1 MDDKSFLAVLSD
13 VLLVLSLISVATYV
27 PSLIWVL
34 IKLKM
39 KVFMKTG
46 LLLALFA
53 ICFILRAGKSI
64 LYYFN
69 DNPSE
74 PSPLKTPV
82 SQLLINLLN
91 SISTRLLFL
100 TIFVFVLAS
109 YEVMLKLMAENPQ
122 HQSLLLKQNR
132 IRRITVFSILLF
144 SEGFSL
150 ITKEL

>member
-1 MDDKSFLAVLSD
+1 MDDKSFLAVLSA

-82 SQLLINLLN
+82 S
-91 SISTRLLFL
+91 
-100 TIFVFVLAS
+100 
-109 YEVMLKLMAENPQ
+109 
-122 HQSLLLKQNR
+122 
-132 IRRITVFSILLF
+132 
-144 SEGFSL
+144 
-150 ITKEL
+150 